1 MAFKMR
7 KFSGFKQIET
17 KKLEDQTVDDFLNAA
32 KQAKEARIE
41 KRKGRI
47 QNVLQNPNN
56 YSKKRVRKN
65 IQKFRKDKSRGRY
78 QKYGI

>member
-7 KFSGFKQIET
+7 KFSGFKQVEP
-17 KKLEDQTVDDFLNAA
+17 KKFEDMSVQEFLSAA

-41 KRKGRI
+41 RRKQRI
-47 QNVLQNPNN
+47 QNVIQNPDN
-56 YSKKRVRKN
+56 YSERKVRRN

-78 QKYGI
+78 

>member
-7 KFSGFKQIET
+7 KFSGFKQVET

-32 KQAKEARIE
+32 RQAKEARIE
-41 KRKGRI
+41 KRKGKI

-56 YSKKRVRKN
+56 YSERRVRRN

-78 QKYGI
+78 

>member
-7 KFSGFKQIET
+7 KFSGFKQVET

-32 KQAKEARIE
+32 RQAKEARIQ

-47 QNVLQNPNN
+47 QKVLQNPNN
-56 YSKKRVRKN
+56 YSERKVRRN

-78 QKYGI
+78 

>member
-78 QKYGI
+78 

>member
-7 KFSGFKQIET
+7 KFSGFKQVET

-47 QNVLQNPNN
+47 QNVLQNPDN
-56 YSKKRVRKN
+56 YSERRVRRN

-78 QKYGI
+78 

>member
-7 KFSGFKQIET
+7 KFSGFKQVET

>member
-7 KFSGFKQIET
+7 KFSGFKQVET

-32 KQAKEARIE
+32 RQAKEARIE
-41 KRKGRI
+41 KRKGKI

-56 YSKKRVRKN
+56 YSERRVRRN
-65 IQKFRKDKSRGRY
+65 IEKFRKDKSRGRY
-78 QKYGI
+78 

>member
-7 KFSGFKQIET
+7 KFSGFKQVEPKKFEDMSIE
-17 KKLEDQTVDDFLNAA
+17 EFLNAV

-41 KRKGRI
+41 RRKQRI
-47 QNVLQNPNN
+47 QNVIQNPDN
-56 YSKKRVRKN
+56 YSERRVRRN

-78 QKYGI
+78 

>member
-7 KFSGFKQIET
+7 KFSGFKQVET

-32 KQAKEARIE
+32 RQAKEARIQ

-47 QNVLQNPNN
+47 QNVIQNPDN
-56 YSKKRVRKN
+56 YSERRVRRN

-78 QKYGI
+78 

>member
-7 KFSGFKQIET
+7 KFSGFKQTEP
-17 KKLEDQTVDDFLNAA
+17 KKFEEESIADFLNAA

-41 KRKGRI
+41 RRKGRI
-47 QNVLQNPNN
+47 QSVLQNPNN
-56 YSKKRVRKN
+56 YSERRVRRN

-78 QKYGI
+78 

>member
-7 KFSGFKQIET
+7 KFSGFKQVET

-32 KQAKEARIE
+32 RQAKEARIE
-41 KRKGRI
+41 KRKGKI
-47 QNVLQNPNN
+47 QNVLQNPSN

-78 QKYGI
+78 

>member
-7 KFSGFKQIET
+7 KFSGFKQTEP
-17 KKLEDQTVDDFLNAA
+17 KKFEEESITDFLNAA

-41 KRKGRI
+41 KRKGKI
-47 QNVLQNPNN
+47 QNVLQNPDN
-56 YSKKRVRKN
+56 YSKRKVRRN

-78 QKYGI
+78 

>member
-7 KFSGFKQIET
+7 KFSGFKQVET

-78 QKYGI
+78 